1 MNSPTAHGAASGDI
15 PDIRQNLHQLSP
27 LVILSPKA
35 VIKVFDGEVSGRTLR
50 RSKLRR
56 QITERIFGFTVG
68 DIIAVINGEKSL

>member
-1 MNSPTAHGAASGDI
+1 MEHLMTAAADDI
-15 PDIRQNLHQLSP
+15 PEALRNLHRLSP
-27 LVILSPKA
+27 LVILAPKT
-35 VIKVFDGEVSGRTLR
+35 VEQVFGGRVSGRTLR